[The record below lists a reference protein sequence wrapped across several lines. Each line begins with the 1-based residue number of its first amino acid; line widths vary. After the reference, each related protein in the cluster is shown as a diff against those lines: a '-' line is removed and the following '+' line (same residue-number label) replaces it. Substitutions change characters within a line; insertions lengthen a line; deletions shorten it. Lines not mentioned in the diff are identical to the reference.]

1 MSALVVQGTEIG
13 VMRKGE
19 FVAYTNFVFD
29 VTAAVDAPEGYPSC
43 SGFIYS
49 VKTKDTERFVNRDQ
63 NGIYVLNPN
72 GPTRFQRRVCLFF
85 SSHWNSNESV

>member
-1 MSALVVQGTEIG
+1 MSGLVVQGTEIG

-63 NGIYVLNPN
+63 NGICVLNPN
-72 GPTRFQRRVCLFF
+72 SPTRLLK
-85 SSHWNSNESV
+85 N